1 MDVDRARLG
10 ERAGRQTSHTAT
22 QASRLGA
29 PVVAGVDDSTRWRIN
44 RITKGVTTMGELT
57 LQELLEAGVHFGHQ
71 TKRWNPK
78 MKPYLFAEKNGIH
91 IIDLEQTLS
100 LLNAARDAI
109 RDVASNG
116 KSVLFV
122 GTKPQAKH
130 AIKEEAERC
139 GMPYVTER
147 WLGGTLTNFN
157 TVRRSLNRLQYLEK
171 MEVDGSIAQFSKKE
185 ISGFAKERE
194 RILKTLG
201 GVRNMTDLP
210 GLVFIVDT
218 KKEQNGV
225 NEARRLR
232 IPIVGVVDSN
242 ADPDEVDYPVPGN
255 DDAMRAIGLFARI
268 VADACIDGRARFT
281 EGRDV
286 SSGDEESAKSV
297 A

>member
-1 MDVDRARLG
+1 
-10 ERAGRQTSHTAT
+10 
-22 QASRLGA
+22 
-29 PVVAGVDDSTRWRIN
+29 
-44 RITKGVTTMGELT
+44 MGELA

-91 IIDLEQTLS
+91 IIDLEKTLQC
-100 LLNAARDAI
+100 LIAARDAI
-109 RDVASNG
+109 REVAGQG
-116 KSVLFV
+116 KAVLFV

-130 AIKEEAERC
+130 AIKDEAERC
-139 GMPYVTER
+139 SMPYVTER

-171 MEVDGSIAQFSKKE
+171 MEVDGSISQFSKREASRLNKE
-185 ISGFAKERE
+185 KE

-201 GVRNMTDLP
+201 GIRSMSDLP
-210 GLVFIVDT
+210 GLVFVVDT
-218 KKEQNGV
+218 KKEINAV

-242 ADPDEVDYPVPGN
+242 ADPDEVTYPVPGN
-255 DDAMRAIGLFARI
+255 DDAMRAISLFARV
-268 VADACIDGRARFT
+268 VADACIEGKAKFT

-286 SSGDEESAKSV
+286 STGEEPPASESTSQESV